1 MARGMNKVTLLGFV
15 EREPEVRRAADGRAV
30 ASFAVSTSRGWT
42 TGSGIGGSATEWFNV
57 VAWGDLAEAAETHLT
72 KNQRLYA
79 EGHLQTRIWDDS
91 EGRRQACT
99 EVVVSKLIPMDTRE
113 AIAARSLGDPDL
125 PLCLNKIMVIGNLG
139 RNPEMR
145 YTPDG
150 HAVTS
155 FSLAATRV
163 GTSASGVRNGAT
175 EWFNVVAWGSLAE
188 ICNQHLVKGRRV
200 CVEGKLHTRGWE
212 QPSGNKRFR
221 TEVIADEMIMLGPR
235 PKDRSAERE
244 LTE

>member
-1 MARGMNKVTLLGFV
+1 MNKVTLVGFV
-15 EREPEVRRAADGRAV
+15 EREPELRRAADGRAV
-30 ASFAVSTSRGWT
+30 ASFTVSTSRDWT
-42 TGSGIGGSATEWFNV
+42 TGSGIDGSATEWFNV
-57 VAWGDLAEAAETHLT
+57 VAWGALAEAAKARLI

-99 EVVVSKLIPMDTRE
+99 EVVASELIPLDTRE
-113 AIAARSLGDPDL
+113 PVAAQSLEPGDEDL
-125 PLCLNKIMVIGNLG
+125 PLCLNKIIVIGNLG

-150 HAVTS
+150 RAVTS
-155 FSLAATRV
+155 FSMAATRS
-163 GTSASGVRNGAT
+163 GASASGVHNGAT

-188 ICNQHLVKGRRV
+188 ICNQHLAKGRRV
-200 CVEGKLHTRGWE
+200 CVEGELRTRGWE
-212 QPSGNKRFR
+212 QPAGEKRFR
-221 TEVIADEMIMLGPR
+221 TELIAHEMIMLGPR
-235 PKDRSAERE
+235 PKDRSAEQE